1 MTATTTRT
9 PVVASDIFGRVLT
22 LNFATGQ
29 ELAVDLD
36 KLSPDILTQA
46 ALHGLKQKLV
56 DAAAIARDPTTGLS
70 ATPEDKYQA
79 VKAVFDRITRADG
92 TWNAVREGE
101 QRAQGGMFVRAIMEL
116 TSKTR
121 EETTAM
127 LEKLDK
133 DQIAALKKNA
143 KVLDITQRMEREAAA
158 AKPDNS
164 DDLLAALAGGVLG
177 TPIVIDSALLVDARK
192 DGRKPAKGK
201 K

>member
-192 DGRKPAKGK
+192 DERKPAKGK

>member
-177 TPIVIDSALLVDARK
+177 TPIVIDSALLVDARASE
-192 DGRKPAKGK
+192 RKPAKGK